1 MNKLIRKS
9 RLAIALVIGALGA
22 AACAP
27 PPVMIADAPLGDR
40 IVRFGMQR
48 NVAGTGVLA
57 NQTNNSNQSTFNLLM
72 QACSVDPN
80 GQPANC
86 RGALV
91 LDRVSPNTL
100 Y

>member
-1 MNKLIRKS
+1 MNKRIRKS
-9 RLAIALVIGALGA
+9 RLALLLAVGALGS
-22 AACAP
+22 AACVP
-27 PPVMIADAPLGDR
+27 PPVMISNIPLGDK

-48 NVAGTGVLA
+48 NVAGTGILA
-57 NQTNNSNQSTFNLLM
+57 NQTNNSDANTFNLLM

-86 RGALV
+86 RGVLV
-91 LDRVSPNTL
+91 LDRVAPQTL

>member
-1 MNKLIRKS
+1 MNNLIRKS
-9 RLAIALVIGALGA
+9 RLALLLVVGALGA

-27 PPVMIADAPLGDR
+27 PPVMIVNAPLGDKV
-40 IVRFGMQR
+40 VRFGMQR
-48 NVAGTGVLA
+48 NIAGTGILA
-57 NQTNNSNQSTFNLLM
+57 NQTNNGNPSTFNLLM
-72 QACSVDPN
+72 QACSIDPN

-86 RGALV
+86 RGVLV